1 MRREKGG
8 LYGETGAIRRL
19 LPSLDCT
26 VWENQSP
33 PRLDT
38 DSFRCR
44 CPTCRGQWN
53 RVELVK
59 TLSATLGCHVI
70 AVDYRGF
77 ADSTGW
83 PSEEGTYTPT
93 PCLFSQPCSVL
104 RPWFSH
110 RAVLYGSRRS
120 PISAVR
126 ILPVGLSKEE
136 DRPINRHL

>member
-83 PSEEGTYTPT
+83 PSEEGTSTHNAFFIFTTMFRPQAF
-93 PCLFSQPCSVL
+93 LFAQ
-104 RPWFSH
+104 
-110 RAVLYGSRRS
+110 RRL
-120 PISAVR
+120 VR
-126 ILPVGLSKEE
+126 E
-136 DRPINRHL
+136 